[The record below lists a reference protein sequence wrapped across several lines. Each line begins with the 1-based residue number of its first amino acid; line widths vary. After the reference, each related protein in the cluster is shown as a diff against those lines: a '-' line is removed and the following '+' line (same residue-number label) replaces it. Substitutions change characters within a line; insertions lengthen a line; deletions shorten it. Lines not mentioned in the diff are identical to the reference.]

1 MRILVVATS
10 SQGGAGIAATRSF
23 NALRNSGVDV
33 AFLSLDGEN
42 TSGAERANWMQFQ
55 VSVLARKIITFIQ
68 RAIVQSTSQPFT
80 GYSYGFLSQAYRNVY
95 ENYDIIHFHSTY
107 NIANTKIFREY
118 SKLGKSLV
126 FTMHDERLSTGG
138 CHYSGNCS
146 KIQNDCRSCPI
157 VKPFFHAIPVRSL
170 KASRD
175 FMSLNTRIEVTAPSF
190 WLAQKAELS
199 PALKGRSVQVINNPI
214 PEKFFQLGVSEKE
227 SIGST
232 LKVGFISQ
240 DLWNP
245 FKGFEILLTAIQSSD
260 EATKRRIELKVATA
274 NQGVKLPNSLKV
286 NFTHPRTEEELSN
299 FYRGIDILVVPSLE
313 DNSPSVIGESLASGT
328 PVIGTNTG
336 GIPELLNLFAQPII
350 EKANVSSLVAAINRV
365 VTSGPPTVDTGFVMQ
380 QLGEKQYVEKTLSLY
395 QRLTRK

>member
-42 TSGAERANWMQFQ
+42 TSGAERANWLQFQ

-68 RAIVQSTSQPFT
+68 RTIVQSTSQPFT

-118 SKLGKSLV
+118 SELGKSLV

-138 CHYSGNCS
+138 CHYSGSCS

-170 KASRD
+170 RASCD
-175 FMSLNTRIEVTAPSF
+175 FMSLNTRSEVTAPSF